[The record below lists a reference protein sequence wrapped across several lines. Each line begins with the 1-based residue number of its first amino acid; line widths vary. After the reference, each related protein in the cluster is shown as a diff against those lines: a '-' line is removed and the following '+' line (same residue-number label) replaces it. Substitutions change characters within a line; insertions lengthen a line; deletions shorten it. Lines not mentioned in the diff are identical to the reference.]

1 MRMYQAIS
9 VAVLLLGS
17 SPAMAGLV
25 QPAPVSVT
33 LFSIGG
39 GRASGDMAT
48 ARFSKDSVA
57 FIGCGVRRIYSID
70 GSFGVFGFCE
80 ARTSS
85 GVTGTCF
92 SQDPALIE
100 SLASISDYSF
110 IVFSWNASGACT
122 SIGNSTQSVYLP
134 DK

>member
-1 MRMYQAIS
+1 MRMKQVIS
-9 VAVLLLGS
+9 VAGLILGWS
-17 SPAMAGLV
+17 AAMAGLV
-25 QPAPVSVT
+25 QPAPVEVT
-33 LFSIGG
+33 LFGNG
-39 GRASGDMAT
+39 AGRAAGDMVS

-110 IVFSWNASGACT
+110 IIFSWNASGACT
-122 SIGNSTQSVYLP
+122 SIGNSTQSVYIP